1 MKLSVIIPALNEHK
15 YISETLHA
23 VRHRAIN
30 GAPHEI
36 IVVDT
41 GSVDGTPRIARELGV
56 KLVEFS
62 PDIAGR
68 AQALNKGASI
78 STGNVYLFLDADTIL
93 PEGYDAAI
101 EAAME
106 NLEIA
111 GGAFE
116 FALDG
121 KGFGLRVVELINR
134 VRYRISHQF
143 YGDQGIF
150 VRATVFRSVGG
161 YPRREIL
168 EASDFCSSVK
178 KVGKL
183 ALIRKKIKTSP
194 RRFLE
199 GGVYRVLA
207 GDMII
212 WLLDLMGK
220 PVNQFADNYWKK
232 NLYKAKKWP
241 LKK

>member
-1 MKLSVIIPALNEHK
+1 MHLSVIIPALNEYK
-15 YISETLHA
+15 YISETVRA
-23 VRHRAIN
+23 VRHNAIN
-30 GAPHEI
+30 GGPHEI

-41 GSVDGTPRIARELGV
+41 GSADGTPKIARGLGV
-56 KLVEFS
+56 KLIEIS

-78 STGNVYLFLDADTIL
+78 STGDVYLFLDADTIL

-101 EAAME
+101 EAVME
-106 NLEIA
+106 NLDIA

-134 VRYRISHQF
+134 IRYRISHQF

-150 VRATVFRSVGG
+150 VRATVFRRVGG
-161 YPRREIL
+161 YPKKGIL

-194 RRFLE
+194 RRFLD

-207 GDMII
+207 GDIII
-212 WLLDLMGK
+212 WWLDLMGK
-220 PVNQFADNYWKK
+220 PVDQFADDYCKK
-232 NLYKAKKWP
+232 NTQKAKKCP
-241 LKK
+241 SEK